1 MKQSA
6 AVHAPGEATRMT
18 FQLPARHDAT
28 ADDELMRRV
37 QDGQVEALA
46 TLFDRY
52 QAPLFNF
59 YLRLTGDRAASED
72 LVQEVFFRVLK
83 YRHTYQ
89 AGSRFATWLYHVA
102 RNARLDY
109 WRKRKAEVSIDDQ
122 PEPAVAPSDSA
133 ETGQTR
139 QLLRRAL
146 ALLPADKREI
156 LVLSRFQNLPYQEIA
171 VILGCETGTV
181 KVRVHR
187 ALQELR
193 RIFMGLT
200 GRI

>member
-1 MKQSA
+1 MA
-6 AVHAPGEATRMT
+6 APGEATLMALQT
-18 FQLPARHDAT
+18 PARREST
-28 ADDELMRRV
+28 ADDELMRRL
-37 QDGQVEALA
+37 QDGEAEVLA

-52 QAPLFNF
+52 QAPLLNF
-59 YLRLTGDRAASED
+59 FLRLTGERAASED

-89 AGSRFATWLYHVA
+89 PGSRFNTWLYQVA

-109 WRKRKAEVSIDDQ
+109 WRKRRAEVSIDDQ
-122 PEPAVAPSDSA
+122 PEPAVAPSDAA
-133 ETGQTR
+133 EAGQTR

-146 ALLPADKREI
+146 ALLPAEKREI
-156 LVLSRFQNLPYQEIA
+156 LVLSRFQDLPYQEIA

-193 RIFMGLT
+193 RIFVGLT